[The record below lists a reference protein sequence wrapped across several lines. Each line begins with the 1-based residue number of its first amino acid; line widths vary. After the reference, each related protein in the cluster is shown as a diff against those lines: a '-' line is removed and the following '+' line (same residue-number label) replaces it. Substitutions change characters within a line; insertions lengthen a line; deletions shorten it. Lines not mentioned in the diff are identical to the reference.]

1 MALERER
8 RDGRPDDDAVDSS
21 MANERNISALVQ
33 ALRGSL
39 GLPVGIPLEALARH
53 LADDGVLV
61 PASLTDDQAVSIT
74 ADSSGAVPT
83 DRTEIALC
91 VREGLQKIAQGE
103 R

>member
-1 MALERER
+1 M
-8 RDGRPDDDAVDSS
+8 S
-21 MANERNISALVQ
+21 NKRNIAALVQ
-33 ALRGSL
+33 ALRGSP
-39 GLPVGIPLEALARH
+39 GLPTGISLEALARH
-53 LADDGVLV
+53 LADAGVLA

-74 ADSSGAVPT
+74 ADSSGSVPT